1 MQQLDDFQQILRNAL
16 LINSISRV
24 IKVNNTP
31 LEGSSLLS
39 FEGSNHFQGYQFA
52 KDITQFSLKILRKK
66 GNADITH
73 VLNKE
78 SKRDRDSEIVIPE
91 NYKKTAWI
99 SYSLIL
105 PSFTSWKLLFCCP
118 HFNLQSWCCTCDDS
132 TWTLKS
138 WPQQKVNEIFHHE
151 KSVDHLYNISFERF
165 SRHLFGGGDSL
176 NHPPRNLIIPSGF
189 VDHHFPPKKKRH
201 LCHHL
206 CHQDTNWIPLVGQGG
221 SSKFKPRWFCD
232 SFLYSK
238 NPYSR
243 PKLGP
248 SNTNH
253 GQFEFFG
260 LLMSVFVWKQKK
272 STTGNFS
279 TSPFP
284 KGEATKSHHHQ
295 PWTLFAA
302 TVAGQDKA
310 NAGHHLDIT
319 PPPSPTQD
327 ASSSPPGLYH
337 YIFRRPGI
345 PI

>member
-165 SRHLFGGGDSL
+165 SRHLFGGG
-176 NHPPRNLIIPSGF
+176 R
-189 VDHHFPPKKKRH
+189 
-201 LCHHL
+201 
-206 CHQDTNWIPLVGQGG
+206 
-221 SSKFKPRWFCD
+221 
-232 SFLYSK
+232 
-238 NPYSR
+238 
-243 PKLGP
+243 
-248 SNTNH
+248 
-253 GQFEFFG
+253 
-260 LLMSVFVWKQKK
+260 
-272 STTGNFS
+272 
-279 TSPFP
+279 FP
-284 KGEATKSHHHQ
+284 K
-295 PWTLFAA
+295 
-302 TVAGQDKA
+302 
-310 NAGHHLDIT
+310 
-319 PPPSPTQD
+319 PST
-327 ASSSPPGLYH
+327 
-337 YIFRRPGI
+337 
-345 PI
+345 

>member
-1 MQQLDDFQQILRNAL
+1 MRFFITKNQWIIYIIFHLKDFQ
-16 LINSISRV
+16 
-24 IKVNNTP
+24 
-31 LEGSSLLS
+31 G
-39 FEGSNHFQGYQFA
+39 
-52 KDITQFSLKILRKK
+52 
-66 GNADITH
+66 
-73 VLNKE
+73 
-78 SKRDRDSEIVIPE
+78 
-91 NYKKTAWI
+91 
-99 SYSLIL
+99 
-105 PSFTSWKLLFCCP
+105 
-118 HFNLQSWCCTCDDS
+118 
-132 TWTLKS
+132 
-138 WPQQKVNEIFHHE
+138 IF
-151 KSVDHLYNISFERF
+151 L
-165 SRHLFGGGDSL
+165 GGGDSL

-319 PPPSPTQD
+319 PPPPPRRMLAHHHQDYITTFLGDRESPYKPLCATLTGRGVD
-327 ASSSPPGLYH
+327 
-337 YIFRRPGI
+337 
-345 PI
+345 PIYFSTNFIHPR